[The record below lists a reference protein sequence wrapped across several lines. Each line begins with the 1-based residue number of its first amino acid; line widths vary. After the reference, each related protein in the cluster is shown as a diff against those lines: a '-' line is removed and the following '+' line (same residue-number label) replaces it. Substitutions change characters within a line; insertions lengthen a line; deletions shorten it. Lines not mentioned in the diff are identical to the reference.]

1 MALLQPSDDDLRKIA
16 LLLQRV
22 AGKDPDSITL
32 STRLIEDLYLESL
45 DMMELMFEAED
56 EFGLTVEIP
65 AEKLESIRTV
75 GDLLDLLHPEDS
87 N

>member
-1 MALLQPSDDDLRKIA
+1 MASLQPSDDDLRKIA